1 MKTAIFQYIKSCMAM
16 VFLSLSLAA
25 CEDNTGIEFNDVPVV
40 EGYLFEGNSVE
51 IQLTRKSPFDTELN
65 LDPADLNALNLNIK
79 SGGKSYVLLPQ
90 GDGLYRSGKDGLTVQ
105 AGQSYQL
112 EFEFKGKTVSAETTV
127 LAKPLGF
134 TQDVTSISVPQ
145 ISFPPSGG
153 MRNFPDPVKFN
164 WSNADQ
170 SYYLLVVEN
179 TETDPDP
186 IFDFSGLGITPPPRL
201 FRVEPT
207 QNNTYE
213 LRSQQFQYYG
223 QHRIILYHINAEYA
237 LLYQDSGDNS
247 LNLKSPPTNVKN
259 GLGIFT
265 AISSDTLYLNVTQ

>member
-1 MKTAIFQYIKSCMAM
+1 MAL
-16 VFLSLSLAA
+16 LSLSLAA

-40 EGYLFEGNSVE
+40 EGYLYEGNPVE

-65 LDPADLNALNLNIK
+65 LDPADLDALNINIK
-79 SGGKSYVLLPQ
+79 SEGKNYVLLPQ
-90 GDGLYRSGKDGLTVQ
+90 GDGLYRSGNDGLTIQ
-105 AGQSYQL
+105 AGQTYQL

-127 LAKPLGF
+127 LAKPFGF
-134 TQDVTSISVPQ
+134 TQDATSISIPQ

-153 MRNFPDPVKFN
+153 RPNFPDPVKLN
-164 WSNADQ
+164 WNNADQ

-179 TETDPDP
+179 TETNPDP
-186 IFDFSGLGITPPPRL
+186 IFDLGITRPSRL

-207 QNNTYE
+207 QNNTFE
-213 LRSQQFQYYG
+213 LRIQQFQYYG
-223 QHRIILYHINAEYA
+223 QHRVILYHINPEYA

-265 AISSDTLYLNVTQ
+265 AISSDTLYLNVTR